1 MKTINER
8 YLEVL
13 KKSADK
19 LKPGIQFPQLISESR
34 KVLLNFYHF
43 IKSLKVIEL
52 SSILLSINGWQN
64 SKGKASRKSFNTR
77 DIVEVDL
84 GLGHGYEMSYR
95 HPCIVL
101 HDSKDGFCFVV
112 PCSTGKY
119 GKRNKH
125 ILDGEISDG
134 FAQPTGVLLDAART
148 VSKVRITGKVGKIT
162 VPFLEKLNNRLL
174 QLYFSRHYH
183 RLGTTKNDLTRQIQE
198 NKELMEKIQFLEV
211 EVKNLQ
217 EKLKNPAS

>member
-8 YLEVL
+8 FLEIV
-13 KKSADK
+13 KKGADK
-19 LKPGIQFPQLISESR
+19 YKPGIQVPQLISEGR

-43 IKSLKVIEL
+43 VKTLKVIEL
-52 SSILLSINGWQN
+52 SSLLLSINGWQN
-64 SKGKASRKSFNTR
+64 SKGQASRKSFNTR

-119 GKRNKH
+119 GKNNKH
-125 ILDGEISDG
+125 ILDGETSDG
-134 FAQPTGVLLDAART
+134 FARPTGVLLDATRA
-148 VSKVRITGKVGKIT
+148 VSKVRITGKVGEIT
-162 VPFLEKLNNRLL
+162 VPFLEKLNNKLL

-183 RLGTTKNDLTRQIQE
+183 RLGTTKNDLTRQIKE
-198 NKELMEKIQFLEV
+198 NEELTKKIQILEN
-211 EVKNLQ
+211 EINTLQ
-217 EKLKNPAS
+217 EKIKNPAS